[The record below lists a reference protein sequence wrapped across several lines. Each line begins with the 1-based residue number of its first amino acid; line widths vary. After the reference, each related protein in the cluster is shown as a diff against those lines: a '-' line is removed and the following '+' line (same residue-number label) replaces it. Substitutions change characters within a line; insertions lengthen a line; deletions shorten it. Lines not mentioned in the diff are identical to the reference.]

1 MWDKWEQLRQSPD
14 PDPIEVL
21 RAVAAFQKFFGS
33 VEKEAIKVARSQNR
47 TWHEI
52 GAALGKTRQ
61 ALWQRAASRD
71 DKSSEAHWETIRR
84 ALEDSWAQSA
94 EVRHNVGMAPP

>member
-1 MWDKWEQLRQSPD
+1 VWNKWEKLRKSPD

-21 RAVAAFQKFFGS
+21 RAVAAFQKYFATI
-33 VEKEAIKVARSQNR
+33 EKEAIKVARSQDQ
-47 TWHEI
+47 TWQEI

-61 ALWQRAASRD
+61 ALWQRVASRD
-71 DKSSEAHWETIRR
+71 DEAKAAHWEAIWR

-94 EVRHNVGMAPP
+94 EVRHNVGLAPP